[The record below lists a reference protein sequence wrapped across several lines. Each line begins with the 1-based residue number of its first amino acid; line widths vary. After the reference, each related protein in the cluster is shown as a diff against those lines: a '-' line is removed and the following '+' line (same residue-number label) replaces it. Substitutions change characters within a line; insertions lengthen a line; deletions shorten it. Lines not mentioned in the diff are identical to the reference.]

1 MDSNNVPVVPA
12 RKYSYFERIQKM
24 KDEDDDEETQALIR
38 KQEKTL
44 LKVLKYK
51 LKDRWPFVKKPD
63 FWDLQQNNENPGLN
77 SRDFDECLKS
87 EWNTLQDAF

>member
-1 MDSNNVPVVPA
+1 MYYDIALLSGA
-12 RKYSYFERIQKM
+12 RINQIQKM

-63 FWDLQQNNENPGLN
+63 FWDLQQNNANCNLHPRIPN
-77 SRDFDECLKS
+77 FMNHNNFCMV
-87 EWNTLQDAF
+87 NA

>member
-1 MDSNNVPVVPA
+1 
-12 RKYSYFERIQKM
+12 M

-51 LKDRWPFVKKPD
+51 LKDR
-63 FWDLQQNNENPGLN
+63 
-77 SRDFDECLKS
+77 
-87 EWNTLQDAF
+87 

>member
-1 MDSNNVPVVPA
+1 
-12 RKYSYFERIQKM
+12 M

-51 LKDRWPFVKKPD
+51 LKDRWQFSKIISVVSIEIRAL
-63 FWDLQQNNENPGLN
+63 WII
-77 SRDFDECLKS
+77 
-87 EWNTLQDAF
+87 